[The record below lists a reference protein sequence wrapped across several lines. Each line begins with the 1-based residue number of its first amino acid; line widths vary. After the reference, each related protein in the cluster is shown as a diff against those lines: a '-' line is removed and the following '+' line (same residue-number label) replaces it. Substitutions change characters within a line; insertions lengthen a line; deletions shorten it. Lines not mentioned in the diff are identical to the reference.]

1 MCVDRRIHVSMY
13 DIACTQ
19 RLVYVHTGMHIVVLL
34 GPVLAAYHHVM
45 PSVRHGLS
53 GMGKVTR
60 AHARALVSSYTAIG
74 CPKSMPVSTWYMV
87 VIWYSLRTTYNMH
100 GCSRMHC
107 ARVGCIYQDIPATHG
122 VCPCIADLVLR
133 LISSA
138 DAID

>member
-1 MCVDRRIHVSMY
+1 MHA
-13 DIACTQ
+13 IACTQ

-53 GMGKVTR
+53 DMGKVTR
-60 AHARALVSSYTAIG
+60 AHACTLVSSYTAA
-74 CPKSMPVSTWYMV
+74 CAKSMPVSTWYMV
-87 VIWYSLRTTYNMH
+87 VIWYSLCTTYNMVAAI
-100 GCSRMHC
+100 CMHC